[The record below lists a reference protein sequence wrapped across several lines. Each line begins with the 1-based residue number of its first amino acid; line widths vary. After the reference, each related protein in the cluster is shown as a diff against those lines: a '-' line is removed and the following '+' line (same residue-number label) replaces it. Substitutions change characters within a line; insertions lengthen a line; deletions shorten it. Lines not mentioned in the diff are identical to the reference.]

1 MRATKKRAEA
11 NPPLIYYAPGGGL
24 GHLTRGIAILRQWR
38 KRTGRPALLL
48 SYSPFAPLARKEG
61 IGVREMPG
69 PDAGALKRILDRA
82 GPRALVVDTF
92 ARGIMGEMADLVP
105 SLDIPTILIQRYL
118 NPAYL
123 RQFNV
128 TAFVGRFYRLVVRLA
143 DALPPQTLS
152 QQTVDVPPVTIRE
165 MRELPPVTQRAGWL
179 FVDWGEGS
187 EPFIQAAQ
195 EAAVR
200 QGKTLRVARPA
211 ESYPAVDQ
219 MAGHEL
225 VMGDGGYNLY
235 HEAALTGSP
244 TIFVPGRRMYDD
256 QFARTAAA
264 VQART
269 PAALGALLQGFPPEP
284 LPSHS
289 GEGAA
294 AVVAV
299 IQALLAAAEKPA
311 PRPASPAARPKS
323 AAPKKAAASK
333 KPALKK
339 AAVSK
344 KPAPKKAAA
353 SKKPAPKK
361 AAVSKKPAPKKAAVS
376 KKPAPKKA
384 TVSKKPA
391 PKKKRPSR
399 KAPSRKRPVAR
410 KTTAARKTAQR
421 RRSHSRH

>member
-1 MRATKKRAEA
+1 
-11 NPPLIYYAPGGGL
+11 
-24 GHLTRGIAILRQWR
+24 
-38 KRTGRPALLL
+38 
-48 SYSPFAPLARKEG
+48 
-61 IGVREMPG
+61 
-69 PDAGALKRILDRA
+69 LKRILDRA

-165 MRELPPVTQRAGWL
+165 TRELPPVTQRAGWL

-225 VMGDGGYNLY
+225 VMGSGGYNLY

-294 AVVAV
+294 AAVAV

-311 PRPASPAARPKS
+311 PRPVSPAARPKPEAS
-323 AAPKKAAASK
+323 KKAAASKKPAPKKAAVSK

-361 AAVSKKPAPKKAAVS
+361 
-376 KKPAPKKA
+376 
-384 TVSKKPA
+384 
-391 PKKKRPSR
+391 KRPSR
-399 KAPSRKRPVAR
+399 KAPSRKRPAAR

-421 RRSHSRH
+421 RRPRSRPKK

>member
-1 MRATKKRAEA
+1 
-11 NPPLIYYAPGGGL
+11 
-24 GHLTRGIAILRQWR
+24 
-38 KRTGRPALLL
+38 LLL

-61 IGVREMPG
+61 ISVREIPG

-165 MRELPPVTQRAGWL
+165 TRELPPVTQRAGWL

-195 EAAVR
+195 EAAAR
-200 QGKTLRVARPA
+200 QGKTLRVVRPA

-225 VMGDGGYNLY
+225 VMGSGGYNLY
-235 HEAALTGSP
+235 HEAALTGTP

-311 PRPASPAARPKS
+311 PRPASPAARPKP
-323 AAPKKAAASK
+323 AAPKKA
-333 KPALKK
+333 
-339 AAVSK
+339 V
-344 KPAPKKAAA
+344 A

-361 AAVSKKPAPKKAAVS
+361 AS
-376 KKPAPKKA
+376 
-384 TVSKKPA
+384 VSKKPA

-399 KAPSRKRPVAR
+399 KAPSRKRPAAR

-421 RRSHSRH
+421 RRSRSRH

>member
-1 MRATKKRAEA
+1 LRATKKHAEA

-61 IGVREMPG
+61 ISVREIPG

-165 MRELPPVTQRAGWL
+165 TRELPPVTQRAGWL

-219 MAGHEL
+219 MVGHEL
-225 VMGDGGYNLY
+225 VMGAGGYNLY
-235 HEAALTGSP
+235 HEAALTGTP

-269 PAALGALLQGFPPEP
+269 PAALGTLLQGFPPEP

-294 AVVAV
+294 AAVAV

-311 PRPASPAARPKS
+311 PRPVSPAARPKP
-323 AAPKKAAASK
+323 AAPKKAAVSKKPAPRKAAASKKPAPKKAAVSK

-361 AAVSKKPAPKKAAVS
+361 
-376 KKPAPKKA
+376 
-384 TVSKKPA
+384 
-391 PKKKRPSR
+391 KRPSR
-399 KAPSRKRPVAR
+399 KAPSRKRPAAR

-421 RRSHSRH
+421 RRSRSRRRM

>member
-1 MRATKKRAEA
+1 MKVTRKRAEA
-11 NPPLIYYAPGGGL
+11 KPPLIYYAPGAGL

-38 KRTGRPALLL
+38 KRTGYPALLL

-61 IGVREMPG
+61 IGVREIPG
-69 PDAGALKRILDRA
+69 PDPGALKRLLARA

-92 ARGIMGEMADLVP
+92 PRGIMGEMADLVP
-105 SLDIPTILIQRYL
+105 ALGIPTILIQRYL

-128 TAFVGRFYRLVVRLA
+128 AAFVSRFYRLLVRLA
-143 DALPPQTLS
+143 DALPAQTLS

-165 MRELPPVTQRAGWL
+165 AHELPPVTQRAGWL
-179 FVDWGEGS
+179 FADWGEGS

-195 EAAVR
+195 EAAAR
-200 QGKTLRVARPA
+200 QGKTLRVVRPA

-219 MAGHEL
+219 MASHEL
-225 VMGDGGYNLY
+225 VVCGGGYNLY
-235 HEAALTGSP
+235 HEAALTGTP
-244 TIFVPGRRMYDD
+244 AIFVPGRRMYDD

-299 IQALLAAAEKPA
+299 IQALVAAAEKPA
-311 PRPASPAARPKS
+311 PRPVSPAARPK
-323 AAPKKAAASK
+323 
-333 KPALKK
+333 PA
-339 AAVSK
+339 
-344 KPAPKKAAA
+344 
-353 SKKPAPKK
+353 APKK

-376 KKPAPKKA
+376 KKPARKRA
-384 TVSKKPA
+384 AASKKPA
-391 PKKKRPSR
+391 PKKKRPAR
-399 KAPSRKRPVAR
+399 KAPSRKRPAAR
-410 KTTAARKTAQR
+410 KSAAARKTAQR
-421 RRSHSRH
+421 PRSRSRHRM

>member
-1 MRATKKRAEA
+1 MEATRKRAET

-24 GHLTRGIAILRQWR
+24 GHLTRGIAILRQWKR
-38 KRTGRPALLL
+38 RTGCPALLL
-48 SYSPFAPLARKEG
+48 SYSRSAPLARKEG
-61 IGVREMPG
+61 IGVRQIAG
-69 PDAGALKRILDRA
+69 PDAGTLKRILDRA

-92 ARGIMGEMADLVP
+92 PRGIMGEMADLVP
-105 SLDIPTILIQRYL
+105 SLSIPTILIQRYL

-165 MRELPPVTQRAGWL
+165 AHELPPVTARAGWL

-195 EAAVR
+195 EAAAR

-211 ESYPAVDQ
+211 ESYPAVDH
-219 MAGHEL
+219 MASHEL
-225 VMGDGGYNLY
+225 VMGGGGYNLY
-235 HEAALTGSP
+235 QEAALTGTP
-244 TIFVPGRRMYDD
+244 AIFVPGRRMYDD
-256 QFARTAAA
+256 QFARTAGA

-294 AVVAV
+294 AAVAV
-299 IQALLAAAEKPA
+299 IQALLAATEKPA
-311 PRPASPAARPKS
+311 PPPQTIPAARPKL
-323 AAPKKAAASK
+323 AARKKAAA
-333 KPALKK
+333 
-339 AAVSK
+339 
-344 KPAPKKAAA
+344 PKH
-353 SKKPAPKK
+353 
-361 AAVSKKPAPKKAAVS
+361 
-376 KKPAPKKA
+376 
-384 TVSKKPA
+384 PA
-391 PKKKRPSR
+391 PKKKRPTGQ
-399 KAPSRKRPVAR
+399 APSRRRPAAR
-410 KTTAARKTAQR
+410 KATAARKTAHGPRSR
-421 RRSHSRH
+421 RRPKTQGRPSQASNRL